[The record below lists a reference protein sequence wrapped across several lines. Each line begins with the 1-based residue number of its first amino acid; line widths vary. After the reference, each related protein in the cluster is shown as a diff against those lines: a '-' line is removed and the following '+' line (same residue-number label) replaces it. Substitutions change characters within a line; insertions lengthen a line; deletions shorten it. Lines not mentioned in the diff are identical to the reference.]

1 MLGNIA
7 NPATGKPVQ
16 MGAFRKRIIDET
28 FLGALPA
35 NLTTTGT
42 VTHSGM
48 PSSVGFMEVA
58 TDATSGSVA
67 SLSTTFLIPMGQL
80 EAIELTI
87 EGFRLTRNQPNAQV
101 QFALRAAGDHGANLV
116 QDKTTPTAFIQHK
129 GTANTPS
136 KVTIPYDILSGN
148 AQSQKR
154 RSLTW
159 RVLPQLKEAH
169 LYEFNTLIASVPLD
183 PSNGSNITATVSV
196 KTNEAV
202 SHSFQIETLKLY
214 TEHN

>member
-1 MLGNIA
+1 MLGNIT

-35 NLTTTGT
+35 NLATAGA

-58 TDATSGSVA
+58 TDATVGSVA
-67 SLSTTFLIPMGQL
+67 SLSTTFTIPMGQL

-87 EGFRLTRNQPNAQV
+87 EGFRLTKNQPNAIV
-101 QFALRAAGDHGANLV
+101 QFALRAAGDHGVNLV
-116 QDKTTPTAFIQHK
+116 QDKTTATAFVQHRNPV
-129 GTANTPS
+129 ANPS
-136 KVTIPYDILSGN
+136 KVSIPYDMLSAN
-148 AQSQKR
+148 VQSQKR

-159 RVLPQLKEAH
+159 RLLPQLKEAH
-169 LYEFNTLIASVPLD
+169 LYEFDTLIASIPLD
-183 PSNGSNITATVSV
+183 ASNGTNVTATVSV

-202 SHSFQIETLKLY
+202 SHAFQIETFKLY